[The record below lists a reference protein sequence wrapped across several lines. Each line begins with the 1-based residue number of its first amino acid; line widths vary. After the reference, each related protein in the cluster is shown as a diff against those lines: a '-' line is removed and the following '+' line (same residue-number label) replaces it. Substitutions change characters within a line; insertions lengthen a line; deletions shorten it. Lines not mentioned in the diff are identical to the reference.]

1 MNTLPDTLRIPLQ
14 DALSIKRPSG
24 SLTEAAFVAR
34 IAARFPQ
41 HLQAI
46 DEAGNVH
53 FKVGESRT
61 LFAAHADTVHSEEGV
76 NKYTQEGSTV
86 KASGAPL
93 GADDGAGIA
102 ILCHMMSHSV
112 PGYYIISRSEEVGG
126 IGAKYVADNFP
137 YLLEQFDRSICF
149 DRAGTEEII
158 TVQSGQRCASKE
170 FAEALSVEFE
180 KQGML
185 YAESTRGVYT
195 DNKEFAGILSENVNL
210 GVGYD
215 RQHGPNET
223 LDLSHFGL
231 LAIAAV
237 QIDWESLPTS
247 RIPKKEKY
255 SGYGTYLPSANL
267 EDSMSPVEQW
277 GGMDGVTDY
286 EDQIFELED
295 AVHLA
300 IAGNTSY
307 LQITLTAQ
315 LAEITGVTFNE
326 CAKFV
331 YVNKLKPEILEELD
345 WGQSFE
351 TLADQMLIIA
361 APEIM

>member
-1 MNTLPDTLRIPLQ
+1 MKNLPNTLKIPLER
-14 DALSIKRPSG
+14 ALSVKRGAGTLEESQFRG
-24 SLTEAAFVAR
+24 WLAKTYAA
-34 IAARFPQ
+34 
-41 HLQAI
+41 HLDMI
-46 DEAGNVH
+46 DEAGNLW
-53 FKVGESRT
+53 FKVGQSRT
-61 LFAAHADTVHSEEGV
+61 LFAAHTDTCHHTEGP
-76 NKYTQEGSTV
+76 NPFTV
-86 KASGAPL
+86 KDGIVKAGAEVL
-93 GADDGAGIA
+93 GADDGAGVA
-102 ILCHMMSHSV
+102 ILCHLMANNI
-112 PGYYIISRSEEVGG
+112 PGTYLFTTQEEVGG

-295 AVHLA
+295 AVQLA

-307 LQITLTAQ
+307 LQIILTAQ